1 MEKLY
6 SCIHKTSDKYISP
19 VIYISLRSK
28 SALYIVT
35 RSLKSLSLSEYKLC
49 ILEEDSKNIVT
60 HDILKIYSLVVLI
73 KIRSR
78 ELLISVNV

>member
-1 MEKLY
+1 MAKLY
-6 SCIHKTSDKYISP
+6 FCIHKTSDKYISP
-19 VIYISLRSK
+19 MICI
-28 SALYIVT
+28 
-35 RSLKSLSLSEYKLC
+35 RSLKSLSVSEYELC

-60 HDILKIYSLVVLI
+60 HDVLKIYSLVVLI